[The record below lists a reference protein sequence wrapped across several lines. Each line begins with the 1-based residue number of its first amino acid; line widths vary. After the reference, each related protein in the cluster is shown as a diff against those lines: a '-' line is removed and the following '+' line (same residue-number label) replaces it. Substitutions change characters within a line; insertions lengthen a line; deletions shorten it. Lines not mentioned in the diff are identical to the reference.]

1 MVGWLCIQ
9 TIMHIQTNGCNHTFI
24 NIKSLTTHR
33 KRKHGN
39 MELCLC
45 YRNCTAYFRNIDDL
59 VKHKIEIHG
68 YNQLRCGIDGCNYTC
83 KLMVEIQNM
92 MRTCNLTS
100 NMWTSL
106 AGEGFINLNLH
117 YLEILC

>member
-1 MVGWLCIQ
+1 
-9 TIMHIQTNGCNHTFI
+9 
-24 NIKSLTTHR
+24 
-33 KRKHGN
+33 

-92 MRTCNLTS
+92 MRTCHEIYRCES
-100 NMWTSL
+100 R
-106 AGEGFINLNLH
+106 AGERRKARRRCFEKYPCVPNIASP
-117 YLEILC
+117 EV